1 MLIKAK
7 SQFKDRSTA
16 NNVEIAI
23 SVPAD
28 ATTPI
33 VRASTGQAVYA
44 PEREALLW
52 KIRAFP

>member
-1 MLIKAK
+1 MVIKAK
-7 SQFKDRSTA
+7 SQYKDRSTA